1 MRCFSLKKESWENGI
16 SIHLLVT
23 NPSSLATT
31 IYSLFCKWLVQAE
44 PLDTCLLICLILA
57 SSAAWQLAAH
67 LPDNRQLSRATP
79 ARSSAWYSAAHQLLS
94 WGWSAR
100 KMGSWLFALSQST
113 ICPYSVKAKGSV
125 RCQGV
130 SYLREA
136 QYSHNIWDPCQY
148 PLCHFTSPGGPQT
161 KPSSGLF
168 LPPLLQSYLWMNKW
182 QTSQNFHFAGWQ
194 RSQIHRGP
202 QDALCH
208 FNVLLWDSNHL
219 LALEQGC
226 WLRRSFHFPNIS
238 LT

>member
-1 MRCFSLKKESWENGI
+1 MRKAETLWESLMRDWESKLYTSHLYQCGPGDSIPWRTPGPLWRKKSPKL
-16 SIHLLVT
+16 HLVGNLEET
-23 NPSSLATT
+23 FL
-31 IYSLFCKWLVQAE
+31 YQGDL
-44 PLDTCLLICLILA
+44 
-57 SSAAWQLAAH
+57 
-67 LPDNRQLSRATP
+67 R
-79 ARSSAWYSAAHQLLS
+79 HQLLS